1 MTPLDSL
8 RAIGL
13 TNEAIGAALAAASGR
28 PAPSP
33 QRVQDWLS
41 DLRPTPQW
49 VTQAAAA
56 HLCRLWE
63 MERRTVPDD
72 ALARCDAAWAARI
85 DRVLGEL
92 YAVLSTVPRDVR
104 AHMRTLTVCIR
115 NEVSERLRIELPGV

>member
-1 MTPLDSL
+1 MTPLASL
-8 RAIGL
+8 RSVGL

-41 DLRPTPQW
+41 ELRPTPQW
-49 VTQAAAA
+49 ATQAAAA

-63 MERRTVPDD
+63 MERRTVPDA
-72 ALARCDAAWAARI
+72 ALDRCDAAWAARI

-92 YAVLSTVPRDVR
+92 YGVLAAVPGDVR

-115 NEVSERLRIELPGV
+115 NEVSERLSIELPGV

>member
-1 MTPLDSL
+1 MTPLSSL
-8 RAIGL
+8 RAVGL

-41 DLRPTPQW
+41 DMRTTPRW
-49 VTQAAAA
+49 ATQAAAA

-63 MERRTVPDD
+63 AERRTVPDD

-92 YAVLSTVPRDVR
+92 YAVLATVPRDVR

-115 NEVSERLRIELPGV
+115 NEVSERLSIEIPGV